1 MNPNIAK
8 AKNIIIDHLRN
19 QYGVQGD
26 PYTAF
31 SIAYETLSGLTL
43 SSETDVSNG
52 EDYIYKCDADSTATS
67 IGLHPEVVVYFNLGS
82 RRLDSVD
89 NGLYSLYCAN
99 ISGEAMA
106 EHLEQCFDDYL
117 SDGEFDMLYTLTA
130 TELGEVVNKLLT
142 NDSAGALDEL
152 TQYTGFIEK
161 IGQVISE
168 YCGGDVHS
176 VESNGTI
183 SFASNDSLPC
193 LVDNV
198 YNIV

>member
-52 EDYIYKCDADSTATS
+52 EDYIYNCNDDSCAAS
-67 IGLHPEVVVYFNLGS
+67 LGLHPEVVVYFNLAS
-82 RRLDSVD
+82 RRLDSGA

-99 ISGEAMA
+99 ISGEVMA

-117 SDGEFDMLYTLTA
+117 SDSEFDMLYTLTA

-183 SFASNDSLPC
+183 SFASNDSLPS